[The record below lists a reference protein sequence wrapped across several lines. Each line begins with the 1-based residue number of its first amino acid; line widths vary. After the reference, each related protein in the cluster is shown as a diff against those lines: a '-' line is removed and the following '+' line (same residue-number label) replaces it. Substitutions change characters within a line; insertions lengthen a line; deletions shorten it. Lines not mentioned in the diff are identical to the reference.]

1 MRIYV
6 EEAVFSLLPRFTL
19 FCLQADVGS
28 FRPGKRNPGGDLKT
42 AIESV
47 KGREKR
53 KRASPSQIPWSLGG
67 GHLKN
72 LRQTR
77 ELAAS

>member
-1 MRIYV
+1 MKIYV

-53 KRASPSQIPWSLGG
+53 KRAPPPRSPGALEGSI
-67 GHLKN
+67 
-72 LRQTR
+72 
-77 ELAAS
+77 

>member
-47 KGREKR
+47 KGREK
-53 KRASPSQIPWSLGG
+53 KEEGLPLPDPLEPWR

>member
-1 MRIYV
+1 MKIYV

-28 FRPGKRNPGGDLKT
+28 FRPSKRNPGVDFKT

-53 KRASPSQIPWSLGG
+53 KRAFPSRIP
-67 GHLKN
+67 
-72 LRQTR
+72 
-77 ELAAS
+77 